1 MKGKWVE
8 FVWRGNDHHMGKV
21 MHQSDLHRNEYLV
34 WYVQETNC
42 VFDLALIHEDQITS
56 VLCDE
61 QSLLLE
67 IQYGDYVS
75 SVPVRS

>member
-8 FVWRGNDHHMGKV
+8 FVWRGNEHRMGKV
-21 MHQSDLHRNEYLV
+21 TAEQPDLYYQV
-34 WYVQETNC
+34 WSVQETIC
-42 VFDLALIHEDQITS
+42 GSHLTLIHEDQITS